1 MEEKKLLFL
10 YHAGSGKGKIKSKL
24 SDILD
29 LFVSA
34 GYTVTVRPTQAR
46 GDATEYIARYGKEYE
61 RIVCSGGDGTLDE
74 VVNGMAREG
83 LEKSIGF
90 IPTGST
96 NDFASGIGISK
107 QPLKAAKDIL
117 YGDIFKCD
125 MGLFNGRPFV
135 YVAAF
140 GIWTE
145 VSYATDQKFKNV
157 FGHMAYVLEGIK
169 SIGNIRSY
177 HMSIVTGNTI
187 IKDEFIYGM
196 VSNSRSIG
204 GYKLFPKGEVALDDG
219 EFEALFVKSPRNP
232 AELNELITSLLAQEM
247 DPEYFCYFKVSEIE
261 IRSEEE
267 VAWTLDGE
275 NGGTHKNIVIEN
287 RKQAIAMHVAAGNGN
302 KSE

>member
-46 GDATEYIARYGKEYE
+46 GDATEYIARCGKEYE

-74 VVNGMAREG
+74 VVNGMVREG

-145 VSYATDQKFKNV
+145 VSYATDQKFKNA

-177 HMSIVTGNTI
+177 RMSIVTGNTI

-261 IRSEEE
+261 IQAEEE

-275 NGGTHKNIVIEN
+275 NGGVHKNIVIEN

-302 KSE
+302 RSE

>member
-1 MEEKKLLFL
+1 MEDKKLLFL

-34 GYTVTVRPTQAR
+34 GYTVTVRPTQSR
-46 GDATEYIARYGKEYE
+46 GDATEYISRYGNEYE
-61 RIVCSGGDGTLDE
+61 KIVCSGGDGTLDE
-74 VVNGMAREG
+74 VVTG
-83 LEKSIGF
+83 LVNAGITKPIGY

-96 NDFASGIGISK
+96 NDFASGIGVSK
-107 QPLKAAKDIL
+107 VLLKAARDVL
-117 YGDIFKCD
+117 YGDLFRCD
-125 MGLFNGRPFV
+125 LGVFNSRPFI

-145 VSYATDQKFKNV
+145 VSYATDQRFKNA
-157 FGHMAYVLEGIK
+157 FGHMAYVLEGIR

-177 HMSIVTGNTI
+177 QMSVVTGQNI

-196 VSNSRSIG
+196 VSNSCSIG
-204 GYKLFPKGEVALDDG
+204 GYKIFPKDEVQMDDG
-219 EFEALFVKSPRNP
+219 EFEVFLVKSPSNP

-247 DPEYFCYFKVSEIE
+247 DPAYFYYFKASEIE
-261 IRSEEE
+261 FHAEEE

-275 NGGTHKNIVIEN
+275 NGGTHKEVKVEN
-287 RKQAIAMHVAAGNGN
+287 RQKLIQIHVPAREH
-302 KSE
+302 KTER

>member
-10 YHAGSGKGKIKSKL
+10 YHAESGKGKIKNKL
-24 SDILD
+24 SDIIN

-46 GDATEYIARYGKEYE
+46 CDAREYIYEHAEEYD

-74 VVNGMAREG
+74 VVNGLVKG
-83 LEKSIGF
+83 NHNIPIGY

-96 NDFASGIGISK
+96 NDFASGLGISK
-107 QPLKAAKDIL
+107 NPLKAAKDIL
-117 YGDIFKCD
+117 YGNIFRCD
-125 MGLFNGRPFV
+125 MGLFCERPFI

-145 VSYATDQKFKNV
+145 VSYETDQKFKNM

-177 HMSIVTGNTI
+177 NMQVIAGDKI

-196 VSNSRSIG
+196 VSNCKTIG
-204 GYKLFPKGEVALDDG
+204 GYKLFPKGDVILDDG
-219 EFEALFVKSPRNP
+219 EFEVFLVKSPRNP
-232 AELNELITSLLAQEM
+232 SELNDLITSLLAQEM
-247 DPEYFCYFKVSEIE
+247 DPEYFYYFKASEIE
-261 IRSEEE
+261 FQAEDEI
-267 VAWTLDGE
+267 AWTLDGE
-275 NGGTHKNIVIEN
+275 NGGTHRNVNIEN
-287 RKQAIAMHVAAGNGN
+287 RKQEIGIYTDKRA
-302 KSE
+302 